1 METCQTFLFV
11 LVGQPSIA
19 LAKSDK
25 LDACEGNMSDIPCN
39 VCPGFMSFAAFMLP
53 TLPLFRP
60 IARRYLLS
68 DQSQHGGTKGAT
80 KLLRRWCWRSIVT
93 VTRYQAQTACAEE
106 GVEKA
111 TQKSM
116 DPATCLSKPE
126 QSLAMKS
133 LLLMFVLDTSF
144 TRAAFIIKQLVT
156 PRIGWQ
162 EAA

>member
-19 LAKSDK
+19 LAKPDK

-80 KLLRRWCWRSIVT
+80 KLLRR
-93 VTRYQAQTACAEE
+93 
-106 GVEKA
+106 
-111 TQKSM
+111 
-116 DPATCLSKPE
+116 
-126 QSLAMKS
+126 
-133 LLLMFVLDTSF
+133 
-144 TRAAFIIKQLVT
+144 
-156 PRIGWQ
+156 
-162 EAA
+162 